1 MKQALVIDHLTKDYG
16 AFRLDDVSFTVPGGT
31 IVGLIGE
38 NGAGKSTTF
47 QCILNLIPR
56 DGGTITL
63 CCERQGTGWRLRVQ
77 DNGRGIPPE
86 DLPHVTEAFYMAD
99 KSRTRA
105 RGGSGLGLSLCAA
118 IAAAHGSKLA
128 IESTPGAGTCVTID
142 LKDGEEAA
150 PCEP

>member
-1 MKQALVIDHLTKDYG
+1 MITPGGIIVIDSPGHCTGDHLLYG
-16 AFRLDDVSFTVPGGT
+16 L
-31 IVGLIGE
+31 LID
-38 NGAGKSTTF
+38 
-47 QCILNLIPR
+47 LIS
-56 DGGTITL
+56 L
-63 CCERQGTGWRLRVQ
+63 SCERQGTGWRLRVQ

-142 LKDGEEAA
+142 LKDGEEAV

>member
-1 MKQALVIDHLTKDYG
+1 MPNFTLKTAVTTPYNPAASMAARHMST
-16 AFRLDDVSFTVPGGT
+16 RVSGSGSRGPAWKATAAAATAP
-31 IVGLIGE
+31 
-38 NGAGKSTTF
+38 
-47 QCILNLIPR
+47 
-56 DGGTITL
+56 GGTITL